1 MLKAT
6 LRNLF
11 AHKIRL
17 LLTGLSVVIGVGFLA
32 GTLVF
37 TDTLKATFNG
47 LVGRVSKNLSVVVR
61 AQSDFSS
68 QDIGASSA
76 RAPVPASLIDKVKTV
91 DGVQDAVGAVQG
103 IDLLITQSGKA
114 VTPKSPG
121 PPTLAVSWTPSNFS
135 TLTFVQGRGPSGAG
149 EVAVDKSAADQYNLH
164 IGDPVTVQT
173 QGDPIQSKIVGIV
186 TVGGSSNLA
195 GAVLSVFDVP
205 TAQQVVG
212 KPGFVNQID
221 VRASSGVSQATL
233 AARISPILPKGY
245 EAITGAASNKEQS
258 DSINKALGFF
268 NVFLLIFA
276 GVALFVGLFI
286 ILNTF
291 TMLVAQR
298 TRELALLRAIGASR
312 RQVMNSVLGE
322 ASIVAV
328 LASTLGLVGGLVVAI
343 GLRGLLDAV
352 GVSMPSGSLVIRS
365 STVIW
370 SYVVGIVVTLVAAL
384 VPAYRAARIPPVAA
398 MRDNVALPERTLRV
412 RAIVGSV
419 VTVLGA
425 LAIASSIR
433 GNGGKAAA
441 TVGFGILIVIIG
453 IWISSA
459 FLARPVVRVLGA
471 PLRRLFGTA
480 GWLARSNA
488 MRNPRRTAVTA
499 TTLMIGLA
507 IVSLLSV
514 LASSTKASIA
524 SVVDRNLGADYV
536 LTSSSFTGFSPDVAK
551 RAAAAPGVSTVVEQR
566 FGPARVG
573 GHTVQLL
580 ALTPNF
586 GALLKLDAKAG
597 TVSSLDE
604 SGLLLA
610 QATAT
615 SRNLHVGDSQK
626 VEFPNGSSQD
636 LRVQGI
642 YNDSASNLLQFGN
655 GYLIALPTYAAHT
668 GEQLDLS
675 AFVLAK
681 AGQRDQVADSLKAA
695 LQGYPQVKIQGQA
708 AYKDAQQKQINTF
721 LGLMYGLLGLS
732 LLVAVLGIANTLA
745 LSVYERVREIGLLR
759 AIGMARRQV
768 RRMIRLESGI
778 IAAFGALLGVVLGS
792 VFGWAIVSSSGDQV
806 NRLVFP
812 VPLLVFFVVGA
823 AVIGVLAAVFP
834 AWRAARKPVLAAI
847 ATE

>member
-1 MLKAT
+1 
-6 LRNLF
+6 
-11 AHKIRL
+11 
-17 LLTGLSVVIGVGFLA
+17 
-32 GTLVF
+32 
-37 TDTLKATFNG
+37 
-47 LVGRVSKNLSVVVR
+47 
-61 AQSDFSS
+61 
-68 QDIGASSA
+68 
-76 RAPVPASLIDKVKTV
+76 
-91 DGVQDAVGAVQG
+91 
-103 IDLLITQSGKA
+103 
-114 VTPKSPG
+114 
-121 PPTLAVSWTPSNFS
+121 
-135 TLTFVQGRGPSGAG
+135 
-149 EVAVDKSAADQYNLH
+149 
-164 IGDPVTVQT
+164 
-173 QGDPIQSKIVGIV
+173 
-186 TVGGSSNLA
+186 
-195 GAVLSVFDVP
+195 
-205 TAQQVVG
+205 
-212 KPGFVNQID
+212 
-221 VRASSGVSQATL
+221 
-233 AARISPILPKGY
+233 
-245 EAITGAASNKEQS
+245 
-258 DSINKALGFF
+258 
-268 NVFLLIFA
+268 
-276 GVALFVGLFI
+276 
-286 ILNTF
+286 
-291 TMLVAQR
+291 
-298 TRELALLRAIGASR
+298 
-312 RQVMNSVLGE
+312 MNSVLGE

-328 LASTLGLVGGLVVAI
+328 IASTLGLVGGLVVAI
-343 GLRGLLDAV
+343 GLRNLLDAI
-352 GVSMPSGSLVIRS
+352 GVSMPPGSLVIRS

-398 MRDNVALPERTLRV
+398 MRDGVALPERTLRV
-412 RAIVGSV
+412 RAIVGAA
-419 VTVLGA
+419 VTVVGA

-471 PLRRLFGTA
+471 PLRTISGR
-480 GWLARSNA
+480 LARSNA

-597 TVSSLDE
+597 TVSSLDAD
-604 SGLLLA
+604 GLLVA

-615 SRNLHVGDSQK
+615 SRSLHVGDMQK

-642 YNDSASNLLQFGN
+642 YSDSASNLLQFGN

-668 GEQLDLS
+668 IEQLDLS
-675 AFVLAK
+675 VFVLAK
-681 AGQRDQVADSLKAA
+681 AGQRDPVADSLKTA

-708 AYKDAQQKQINTF
+708 AFKDAEQKQINTF
-721 LGLMYGLLGLS
+721 LGLMYGLLTLS

-759 AIGMARRQV
+759 AVGMARRQV
-768 RRMIRLESGI
+768 RRMIRFESGI

-806 NRLVFP
+806 NKLVFP
-812 VPLLVFFVVGA
+812 VSLLVLFVVGA
-823 AVIGVLAAVFP
+823 AVIGILAAVFP
-834 AWRAARKPVLAAI
+834 AWRAARRPVLAAI

>member
-76 RAPVPASLIDKVKTV
+76 RALVPESLVDKVKTV
-91 DGVQDAVGAVQG
+91 DGVQDAVGGVQG

-135 TLTFVQGRGPSGAG
+135 TLTFVQGRGPSGAS
-149 EVAVDKSAADQYNLH
+149 EVAIDKGAADQYNLRV
-164 IGDPVTVQT
+164 GDPVTVQT
-173 QGDPIQSKIVGIV
+173 QGAPIQSKIVGIV

-195 GAVLSVFDVP
+195 GAVLSVFDLP

-212 KPGFVNQID
+212 KPGLVNQID
-221 VRASSGVSQATL
+221 VRASSGVSQSTL
-233 AARISPILPKGY
+233 AARISPTLPKGY
-245 EAITGAASNKEQS
+245 EAITGAASAKEQS

-268 NVFLLIFA
+268 NIFLLIFA

-328 LASTLGLVGGLVVAI
+328 VASTLGLVGGLVVAI
-343 GLRGLLDAV
+343 GLRDLLDAI

-398 MRDNVALPERTLRV
+398 MRDGVALPERTLRV
-412 RAIVGSV
+412 RAIVGAA
-419 VTVLGA
+419 VTVVGA
-425 LAIASSIR
+425 IAIASSIR

-471 PLRRLFGTA
+471 PLRTISGR
-480 GWLARSNA
+480 LARSNA

-524 SVVDRNLGADYV
+524 SVIDRNLGADYV

-597 TVSSLDE
+597 TVSSLDAN
-604 SGLLLA
+604 GLLVA

-615 SRNLHVGDSQK
+615 SRSLHVGDTQK
-626 VEFPNGSSQD
+626 VDFPNGSSQD

-642 YNDSASNLLQFGN
+642 YSDSASNLLQFGN

-668 GEQLDLS
+668 SEQLDLS
-675 AFVLAK
+675 VFVLA
-681 AGQRDQVADSLKAA
+681 ASGQRDPVADSLKTA

-708 AYKDAQQKQINTF
+708 AFKDAEQKQINTF
-721 LGLMYGLLGLS
+721 LGLMYGLLALS

-759 AIGMARRQV
+759 AVGMARRQV
-768 RRMIRLESGI
+768 RRMIRFESGI

-806 NRLVFP
+806 NKLVFP

-823 AVIGVLAAVFP
+823 AVIGILAAVFP

>member
-68 QDIGASSA
+68 QDIGSSSA
-76 RAPVPASLIDKVKTV
+76 RALVPESLVTKVKTV

-135 TLTFVQGRGPSGAG
+135 TLTFEQGRGPSGAG
-149 EVAVDKSAADQYNLH
+149 EVAVDKGAADQYNLR

-173 QGDPIQSKIVGIV
+173 QGAPIQSKIVGIV

-221 VRASSGVSQATL
+221 VRASSGVSQSTL
-233 AARISPILPKGY
+233 AARISPTLPKGY
-245 EAITGAASNKEQS
+245 EAITGAASAKEQS

-268 NVFLLIFA
+268 NIFLLIFA

-328 LASTLGLVGGLVVAI
+328 IASTLGLVGGLVVAI
-343 GLRGLLDAV
+343 GLRNLLDAI
-352 GVSMPSGSLVIRS
+352 GVSMPPGSLVIRS

-398 MRDNVALPERTLRV
+398 MRDGVALPERTLRV
-412 RAIVGSV
+412 RAIVGAA
-419 VTVLGA
+419 VTVVGA

-471 PLRRLFGTA
+471 PLRTISGR
-480 GWLARSNA
+480 LARSNA

-597 TVSSLDE
+597 TVSSLDAD
-604 SGLLLA
+604 GLLVA

-615 SRNLHVGDSQK
+615 SRSLHVGDMQK

-642 YNDSASNLLQFGN
+642 YSDSASNLLQFGN

-668 GEQLDLS
+668 IEQLDLS
-675 AFVLAK
+675 VFVLAK
-681 AGQRDQVADSLKAA
+681 AGQRDPVADSLKTA

-708 AYKDAQQKQINTF
+708 AFKDAEQKQINTF
-721 LGLMYGLLGLS
+721 LGLMYGLLTLS

-759 AIGMARRQV
+759 AVGMARRQV
-768 RRMIRLESGI
+768 RRMIRFESGI

-806 NRLVFP
+806 NKLVFP
-812 VPLLVFFVVGA
+812 VSLLVLFVVGA
-823 AVIGVLAAVFP
+823 AVIGILAAVFP
-834 AWRAARKPVLAAI
+834 AWRAARRPVLAAI